1 MGIIIKA
8 GMMGELER
16 LRVFG
21 RTMLSSVYP
30 GPCRFD
36 LPTRLLLALFHL
48 VDHGICHILAHRGH
62 MLYNCGRGLS

>member
-8 GMMGELER
+8 GMMGELQGMREAQSV
-16 LRVFG
+16 LG
-21 RTMLSSVYP
+21 GPCMLSSVYP

-62 MLYNCGRGLS
+62 ML